1 MLDDLQDNNLDVLSN
16 RRVSR
21 TSRHSSTT
29 STMSTQSA
37 TSFLGDG
44 GKGGGEDGGV
54 AQDETGKGLV
64 IRPTVLPDGR
74 KLHPGFR
81 LWLSTYVKEGE
92 SLEQRG
98 TGRGGGGGETRDIL
112 LLTWEYTL
120 VFWSRIT
127 HDVSLPRWY
136 IQHTTEVN
144 CLPTACLAC
153 NINDVPPL
161 TIYYSRLSISY
172 PSPNFPVSVLQRG
185 IKVAL
190 EPATG
195 MRSIILGG
203 FDMDP
208 ISDPRFFTRFPPRLT
223 SPNDQAGGSDPF
235 RRTVFTLCFFH
246 ALVQE
251 RIRYGDDI

>member
-1 MLDDLQDNNLDVLSN
+1 MRRGKVLSFVPQCCPTDGN
-16 RRVSR
+16 FTRGSAFGSLR
-21 TSRHSSTT
+21 TLKKERASSKEG
-29 STMSTQSA
+29 Q
-37 TSFLGDG
+37 
-44 GKGGGEDGGV
+44 GGG
-54 AQDETGKGLV
+54 A
-64 IRPTVLPDGR
+64 
-74 KLHPGFR
+74 
-81 LWLSTYVKEGE
+81 
-92 SLEQRG
+92 
-98 TGRGGGGGETRDIL
+98 GGETRDIL

-120 VFWSRIT
+120 MFWSRIT

-136 IQHTTEVN
+136 VQHTTEVN

-161 TIYYSRLSISY
+161 TIHYSRLSISY